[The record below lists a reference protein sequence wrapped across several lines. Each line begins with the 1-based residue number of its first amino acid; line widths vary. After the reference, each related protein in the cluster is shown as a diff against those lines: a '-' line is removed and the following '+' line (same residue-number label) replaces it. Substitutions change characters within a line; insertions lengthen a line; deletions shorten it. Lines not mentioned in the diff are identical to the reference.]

1 MKRIEEQIFRHAFI
15 SLLLLLSLF
24 INSMNGIAQTEHA
37 IVTIDGVNTT
47 FSGGL
52 SLPYWLKAGQSVGL
66 VSNVKSISILEFT
79 ADSSDLKFSRVVSVT
94 GSQTVPAGKVWKIEA
109 FGLGISGQTA
119 AGFSNSTIPTIFTS
133 PKTFASAGT
142 YAWIVP
148 PGITNIC
155 IEVWGGGGGGGAWQW
170 AGGGG
175 GGYGYACFSVMPG
188 TSYTIIVGNGG
199 LANCCAP
206 NCGNGGAGG
215 TTSVGSLIS
224 ATGGNVVSVNGGTS
238 SASYT
243 ISGNSGSG
251 SNGGAGANGGAGGTT
266 AGPGNPGVSPGGG
279 GAASNNGSSVCG
291 GAGGA
296 GKVIIYW

>member
-1 MKRIEEQIFRHAFI
+1 MKKVAAFKTALKLKRILIILCVFI
-15 SLLLLLSLF
+15 TSLSGF
-24 INSMNGIAQTEHA
+24 TQSII
-37 IVTIDGVNTT
+37 TIDGVNTT
-47 FSGGL
+47 FSNGL
-52 SLPYWLKAGQSVGL
+52 SLPYWLKEGQSVGL
-66 VSNVKSISILEFT
+66 VSNVKSISIIEFT
-79 ADSSDLKFSRVVSVT
+79 ADANNLTFSRVISLT
-94 GSQTVPAGKVWKIEA
+94 SPQTVPAGKVWKIEA

-155 IEVWGGGGGGGAWQW
+155 IEVWGGGGGGGAWGG

-206 NCGNGGAGG
+206 TCGNGGAGG